1 MKKAI
6 LPALVLTLSLTFAIW
21 GNRPSAPISKDV
33 TAVLAA
39 SLANQEA
46 TARFGVAPFSPAK
59 GEVVIDHG
67 QWVWTSMRG
76 YGYSDLTA
84 TVTVAEGKPLV
95 VINQNVLSPWE

>member
-6 LPALVLTLSLTFAIW
+6 LPALVLSTILAFTLW
-21 GNRPSAPISKDV
+21 VNRPPANTSKDAAA
-33 TAVLAA
+33 TLAA

-46 TARFGVAPFSPAK
+46 ADRFGVAPFSPGK

-67 QWVWTSMRG
+67 QWTWTAMKG